1 MFQVIADCKY
11 DLNQH
16 KFLQF
21 RKCYRGDSTASI
33 AKLAIGKRWDIVTQ
47 GFYTNLFIKVVH
59 PRGEAQK
66 MQRQRLSRMDT
77 NQEKKSRRTGK
88 SAGTLSADSDDYFRS
103 SRGAIVM
110 PSGCTWYSRQNM
122 SPSVLH
128 APGPAQEIR
137 NERCTDPSQFTRLP

>member
-1 MFQVIADCKY
+1 M
-11 DLNQH
+11 
-16 KFLQF
+16 
-21 RKCYRGDSTASI
+21 TASMKHLKAFAI
-33 AKLAIGKRWDIVTQ
+33 LAVTVCLISVIP
-47 GFYTNLFIKVVH
+47 FDDV
-59 PRGEAQK
+59 
-66 MQRQRLSRMDT
+66 
-77 NQEKKSRRTGK
+77 
-88 SAGTLSADSDDYFRS
+88 SADSDDYFRS